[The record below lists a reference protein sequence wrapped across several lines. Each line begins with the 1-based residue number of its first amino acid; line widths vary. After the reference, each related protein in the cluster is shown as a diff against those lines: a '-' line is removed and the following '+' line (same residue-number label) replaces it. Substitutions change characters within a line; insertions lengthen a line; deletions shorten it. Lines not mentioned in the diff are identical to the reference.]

1 MATTVR
7 RTRFNSSTLVRLV
20 ADLDLGSPT
29 AAAADV
35 ESKQTFAQR
44 LSGWLDWTQAIAL
57 AGALGGSTHK
67 ADQGSPVKASVLRA
81 ELRHLRETLS
91 QGIAAATAPPSLVQ
105 GDLADIKR
113 ACVGQQREMDSAIG
127 PVRALLRRRLTASS
141 PALAQLAALDAVMEQ
156 ALAVREKHLLGKLPA
171 WLEARFEQQR
181 TAAGGVPAAS
191 VAPEAVDSAVGPT
204 AEAVAAWWSASCSE
218 AQAALMAE
226 LDVRLQPLEGLLE
239 ALEHAAQE
247 ETKQR
252 P

>member
-35 ESKQTFAQR
+35 DSKQTFAQR

-81 ELRHLRETLS
+81 ELRHLRKTLS
-91 QGIAAATAPPSLVQ
+91 QGISAATTSSSLVE

-113 ACVGQQREMDSAIG
+113 AGVGQQREMDAAIG

-156 ALAVREKHLLGKLPA
+156 ALAVREKHLLGKLPV

-181 TAAGGVPAAS
+181 SSVDGVSVSPEAGGPV
-191 VAPEAVDSAVGPT
+191 VAPTD
-204 AEAVAAWWSASCSE
+204 EAVAAWWAACCGE

-252 P
+252 Q